1 MSKQLPRGWKE
12 FALKDIGNFLRG
24 SGISKKDFSDTGIPA
39 IRYGDIY
46 TKYDFVIKNVSS
58 FTNSKGTELKKGD
71 ILFAGSGETAEEI
84 GKSVAFIDDYKAFA
98 GGDIII
104 FRPNIDLNSLFLS
117 YILNSGK
124 CRKDISIMGQGHTVV
139 HIYASSLEIL
149 KVILPPLDEQK
160 RIADILSTFD
170 DLIENLNKLIE
181 KKEIYKK
188 GVMQRVLTGEVRFN
202 SFTDEWE
209 TVRLGD
215 IATITSAGVDKK
227 INDNETKVRL
237 LNYLDVFNRNK
248 LYDNEIS
255 FVTSAN
261 ENQIKKCDIKK
272 GDLFITPSSEDRE
285 GIAKSA
291 VAMEDFTNV
300 VYSYH
305 IIRLRFNREI
315 DLKFKSYMCDTAL
328 FHRQAY
334 RLCDG
339 SGQRYVIS
347 LGTFREMEIYIP
359 KSIEEQKKI
368 GELLSLIDKD
378 IDNLKK
384 MLQLRKLQ
392 KKGVMQKL
400 LTGEVRI

>member
-1 MSKQLPRGWKE
+1 MKKHLPSGWKE

-24 SGISKKDFSDTGIPA
+24 SGISKKDLSDTGIPA

-181 KKEIYKK
+181 KKELYKK
-188 GVMQRVLTGEVRFN
+188 GIMQRVLSGKVRFEG
-202 SFTDEWE
+202 FTDEWE
-209 TVRLGD
+209 TVKLKD
-215 IATITSAGVDKK
+215 ILIAGSKDRVPDTSKYKK
-227 INDNETKVRL
+227 ITIKLHNKGIEFSNIERKMADKRPFYIRKKDEIIIGKQNYFNGSIAIVDEEFDNTICSNAIMSFTVNEDCNNKFIYFL
-237 LNYLDVFNRNK
+237 LSR
-248 LYDNEIS
+248 
-255 FVTSAN
+255 
-261 ENQIKKCDIKK
+261 
-272 GDLFITPSSEDRE
+272 
-285 GIAKSA
+285 
-291 VAMEDFTNV
+291 
-300 VYSYH
+300 
-305 IIRLRFNREI
+305 
-315 DLKFKSYMCDTAL
+315 KSYMQKYYHLANGT
-328 FHRQAY
+328 
-334 RLCDG
+334 
-339 SGQRYVIS
+339 GQKELSESDFLNFNLLIPS
-347 LGTFREMEIYIP
+347 L
-359 KSIEEQKKI
+359 EEQNKI
-368 GELLSLIDKD
+368 AELLTLIDRD
-378 IDNLKK
+378 IEILKR
-384 MLQLRKLQ
+384 LLYLRKLQ

-400 LTGEVRI
+400 LTGEVRV

>member
-1 MSKQLPRGWKE
+1 MRNQKYEKGETKMNHPLPRGWQE

-24 SGISKKDFSDTGIPA
+24 SGISKKDLSDTGIPA

-139 HIYASSLEIL
+139 HIYASYLEIL

-181 KKEIYKK
+181 KKELYKK

-202 SFTDEWE
+202 GFTDEWE
-209 TVRLGD
+209 NVKLKD
-215 IATITSAGVDKK
+215 ILIVGSKDRVLDTSKYKK
-227 INDNETKVRL
+227 ITIKLHNKGIEFSNIERKMADKRPFYIRKKDEIIIGKQNYFNGSIAIVGEEFDNTICSNAIMSFTVNKNCNNKFIYFL
-237 LNYLDVFNRNK
+237 LSR
-248 LYDNEIS
+248 
-255 FVTSAN
+255 
-261 ENQIKKCDIKK
+261 
-272 GDLFITPSSEDRE
+272 
-285 GIAKSA
+285 
-291 VAMEDFTNV
+291 
-300 VYSYH
+300 
-305 IIRLRFNREI
+305 
-315 DLKFKSYMCDTAL
+315 KSYMQKYYHLANGTGQKELSESDFL
-328 FHRQAY
+328 NFNLLIP
-334 RLCDG
+334 RL
-339 SGQRYVIS
+339 
-347 LGTFREMEIYIP
+347 
-359 KSIEEQKKI
+359 EEQNKI
-368 GELLSLIDKD
+368 AELLTLIDKD
-378 IDNLKK
+378 IEILKQ
-384 MLQLRKLQ
+384 LLHLRKLQ
-392 KKGVMQKL
+392 KKGLMQKL

>member
-1 MSKQLPRGWKE
+1 MSKTLPRGWKE

-24 SGISKKDFSDTGIPA
+24 SGISKKDLSDTGIPA

-160 RIADILSTFD
+160 RIAEILSTFD
-170 DLIENLNKLIE
+170 DLIENLKKLIA

-188 GVMQRVLTGEVRFN
+188 GVMQRVLTGKVRFN
-202 SFTDEWE
+202 GFTDEWKE
-209 TVRLGD
+209 YKLENIGMSY
-215 IATITSAGVDKK
+215 INATPNI
-227 INDNETKVRL
+227 
-237 LNYLDVFNRNK
+237 
-248 LYDNEIS
+248 
-255 FVTSAN
+255 
-261 ENQIKKCDIKK
+261 
-272 GDLFITPSSEDRE
+272 
-285 GIAKSA
+285 
-291 VAMEDFTNV
+291 
-300 VYSYH
+300 
-305 IIRLRFNREI
+305 
-315 DLKFKSYMCDTAL
+315 
-328 FHRQAY
+328 
-334 RLCDG
+334 
-339 SGQRYVIS
+339 
-347 LGTFREMEIYIP
+347 
-359 KSIEEQKKI
+359 
-368 GELLSLIDKD
+368 
-378 IDNLKK
+378 
-384 MLQLRKLQ
+384 
-392 KKGVMQKL
+392 
-400 LTGEVRI
+400 

>member
-24 SGISKKDFSDTGIPA
+24 SGISKKDLSDTGIPA

-170 DLIENLNKLIE
+170 DLIENLKKLIE

-188 GVMQRVLTGEVRFN
+188 GVMQRVLSGKVRFEG
-202 SFTDEWE
+202 FTDEWE
-209 TVRLGD
+209 TVKLKD
-215 IATITSAGVDKK
+215 ILIAGSKDRVPDTSKYKK
-227 INDNETKVRL
+227 ITIKLHNKGIEFSNIERKMADKRPFYIRKKDEIIIGKQNYFNGSIAIVDEEFDNTICSNAIMSFTVNEDCNNKFIYFL
-237 LNYLDVFNRNK
+237 LSR
-248 LYDNEIS
+248 
-255 FVTSAN
+255 
-261 ENQIKKCDIKK
+261 
-272 GDLFITPSSEDRE
+272 
-285 GIAKSA
+285 
-291 VAMEDFTNV
+291 
-300 VYSYH
+300 
-305 IIRLRFNREI
+305 
-315 DLKFKSYMCDTAL
+315 KSYMQKYYHLANGT
-328 FHRQAY
+328 
-334 RLCDG
+334 
-339 SGQRYVIS
+339 GQKELSESDFLNFNLLIPS
-347 LGTFREMEIYIP
+347 L
-359 KSIEEQKKI
+359 EEQNKI
-368 GELLSLIDKD
+368 AELLTLIDRD
-378 IDNLKK
+378 IEILKR
-384 MLQLRKLQ
+384 LLYLRKLQ

-400 LTGEVRI
+400 LTGEVRV

>member
-24 SGISKKDFSDTGIPA
+24 SGISKKDLSDTGIPA

-188 GVMQRVLTGEVRFN
+188 GVMQRVLTGKVRFN
-202 SFTDEWE
+202 GFTDEWE
-209 TVRLGD
+209 EVYIKDVG
-215 IATITSAGVDKK
+215 TIITG
-227 INDNETKVRL
+227 N
-237 LNYLDVFNRNK
+237 
-248 LYDNEIS
+248 
-255 FVTSAN
+255 
-261 ENQIKKCDIKK
+261 
-272 GDLFITPSSEDRE
+272 TPSTKDKSFWGGKHVWVTPTDINKKDIDNSERKLTDIGLSKARKLPKNTLLVTCIASIGKNSILRCE
-285 GIAKSA
+285 GSCNQQINAIIPNKNFSAEFLYYIFENNKEYLNAKAPASA
-291 VAMEDFTNV
+291 TK
-300 VYSYH
+300 
-305 IIRLRFNREI
+305 IISKTEFEKLSFI
-315 DLKFKSYMCDTAL
+315 L
-328 FHRQAY
+328 
-334 RLCDG
+334 
-339 SGQRYVIS
+339 
-347 LGTFREMEIYIP
+347 P
-359 KSIEEQKKI
+359 KIEEQNKI
-368 GELLSLIDKD
+368 AELLTLIDKD
-378 IDNLKK
+378 IEILKQ
-384 MLQLRKLQ
+384 LLHLRKLQ
-392 KKGVMQKL
+392 KKGLMQKL

>member
-24 SGISKKDFSDTGIPA
+24 SGISKKDLSDTGIPA

-124 CRKDISIMGQGHTVV
+124 CRKYISIMGQGHTVV

-188 GVMQRVLTGEVRFN
+188 GVMQRVLSGEVRFN
-202 SFTDEWE
+202 GFKDEWKE
-209 TVRLGD
+209 VKLSD
-215 IATITSAGVDKK
+215 ICKSIKTGKLDANAMEENGKYRFYTCAKEHYK
-227 INDNETKVRL
+227 INTYAFDGEAL
-237 LNYLDVFNRNK
+237 LISGNGAYVGYIHYYNGKFNAYQRTYVLMDFTENIIYVKYYLDKYLKNR
-248 LYDNEIS
+248 
-255 FVTSAN
+255 
-261 ENQIKKCDIKK
+261 IKKEKNEGNTPYIVLNTLTDMKIK
-272 GDLFITPSSEDRE
+272 LPS
-285 GIAKSA
+285 
-291 VAMEDFTNV
+291 
-300 VYSYH
+300 
-305 IIRLRFNREI
+305 L
-315 DLKFKSYMCDTAL
+315 
-328 FHRQAY
+328 
-334 RLCDG
+334 
-339 SGQRYVIS
+339 
-347 LGTFREMEIYIP
+347 
-359 KSIEEQKKI
+359 EEQNKI
-368 GELLSLIDKD
+368 AELLTLIDKD
-378 IDNLKK
+378 IEILKQ
-384 MLQLRKLQ
+384 LLHLRKLQ

>member
-1 MSKQLPRGWKE
+1 MKKELPGGWKE

-24 SGISKKDFSDTGIPA
+24 SGISKKDLSDTGIPA

-170 DLIENLNKLIE
+170 DLIENLTKLIE

-188 GVMQRVLTGEVRFN
+188 GVMQRVLTGKVRFEG
-202 SFTDEWE
+202 FTDEWK
-209 TVRLGD
+209 TMRIGD
-215 IATITSAGVDKK
+215 ICEYKNGNSFENYIDENGKLFLITLDSITIDGRLKNNHKK
-227 INDNETKVRL
+227 INIDTK
-237 LNYLDVFNRNK
+237 
-248 LYDNEIS
+248 
-255 FVTSAN
+255 
-261 ENQIKKCDIKK
+261 
-272 GDLFITPSSEDRE
+272 
-285 GIAKSA
+285 
-291 VAMEDFTNV
+291 
-300 VYSYH
+300 
-305 IIRLRFNREI
+305 
-315 DLKFKSYMCDTAL
+315 
-328 FHRQAY
+328 
-334 RLCDG
+334 
-339 SGQRYVIS
+339 
-347 LGTFREMEIYIP
+347 
-359 KSIEEQKKI
+359 
-368 GELLSLIDKD
+368 ELLSKNDIVMILSDIAHGYFLGLTAVIDKDNCYVLNQRVALLKPNNIIVNSYFLSKLININQKYFKKYGQGSSQQNLQKKSVENFIVKIPSLEEQNKIAELLTLIDKD
-378 IDNLKK
+378 IEILKR
-384 MLQLRKLQ
+384 LLHLRKLQ

-400 LTGEVRI
+400 LTGEVRV

>member
-1 MSKQLPRGWKE
+1 MSKTLPRGWKE

-24 SGISKKDFSDTGIPA
+24 SGISKKDLSDTGIPA

-160 RIADILSTFD
+160 RIAEILSTFD
-170 DLIENLNKLIE
+170 DLIENLTKLIE

-202 SFTDEWE
+202 GFKDEWKE
-209 TVRLGD
+209 VKLSD
-215 IATITSAGVDKK
+215 ICKSIKTGKLDANAMEENGKYRFYTCAKEYYK
-227 INDNETKVRL
+227 INTYAFDGEAL
-237 LNYLDVFNRNK
+237 LISGNGYVGYIHYYNGKFNAYQRTYVLMDFTENIIYVKYYLDKYLKNR
-248 LYDNEIS
+248 
-255 FVTSAN
+255 
-261 ENQIKKCDIKK
+261 IKKEKNEGNIPYIVLNTLTDMKIK
-272 GDLFITPSSEDRE
+272 IPS
-285 GIAKSA
+285 
-291 VAMEDFTNV
+291 
-300 VYSYH
+300 
-305 IIRLRFNREI
+305 L
-315 DLKFKSYMCDTAL
+315 
-328 FHRQAY
+328 
-334 RLCDG
+334 
-339 SGQRYVIS
+339 
-347 LGTFREMEIYIP
+347 
-359 KSIEEQKKI
+359 EEQNKI
-368 GELLSLIDKD
+368 AELLTLIDKD
-378 IDNLKK
+378 IEILKQ
-384 MLQLRKLQ
+384 LLHLRKLQ
-392 KKGVMQKL
+392 KKGLMQKL

>member
-1 MSKQLPRGWKE
+1 MNHPLPRGWKE

-24 SGISKKDFSDTGIPA
+24 SGISKKDLSDTGIPA

-160 RIADILSTFD
+160 RIAEVLSLCD
-170 DLIENLNKLIE
+170 KLIENLTKLIE

-188 GVMQRVLTGEVRFN
+188 GVMQRVLTGKVRFDG
-202 SFTDEWE
+202 FTDEWK
-209 TVRLGD
+209 TVKLKD
-215 IATITSAGVDKK
+215 ILIAGSKDRVPDTSKYKK
-227 INDNETKVRL
+227 ITIKLHNKGIEFSNIERKMADKRPFYIRKKDEIIIGKQNYFNGSIAIIDEEFDNTICSNAIMSFTVNKNCNNKFIYFL
-237 LNYLDVFNRNK
+237 LSR
-248 LYDNEIS
+248 
-255 FVTSAN
+255 
-261 ENQIKKCDIKK
+261 
-272 GDLFITPSSEDRE
+272 
-285 GIAKSA
+285 
-291 VAMEDFTNV
+291 
-300 VYSYH
+300 
-305 IIRLRFNREI
+305 
-315 DLKFKSYMCDTAL
+315 KSYMQKYYHLANGT
-328 FHRQAY
+328 
-334 RLCDG
+334 
-339 SGQRYVIS
+339 GQKELSESDFLNFNLLIPS
-347 LGTFREMEIYIP
+347 L
-359 KSIEEQKKI
+359 EEQNKI
-368 GELLSLIDKD
+368 AELLTLIDQD
-378 IDNLKK
+378 IDNLKQ
-384 MLQLRKLQ
+384 LLHLRKLQ
-392 KKGVMQKL
+392 KKGLMQKL

>member
-24 SGISKKDFSDTGIPA
+24 SGISKKDLSDTGIPA

-170 DLIENLNKLIE
+170 DLIENLTKLIE

-188 GVMQRVLTGEVRFN
+188 GVMQRVLTGDVRFN
-202 SFTDEWE
+202 GFKDEWRE
-209 TVRLGD
+209 VYIKDVG
-215 IATITSAGVDKK
+215 TIITG
-227 INDNETKVRL
+227 N
-237 LNYLDVFNRNK
+237 
-248 LYDNEIS
+248 
-255 FVTSAN
+255 
-261 ENQIKKCDIKK
+261 
-272 GDLFITPSSEDRE
+272 TPSTKDKSFWGGKHVWVTPTDINKKDIDNSERKLTDIGLSKARKLPKNTLLVTCIASIGKNSILRCE
-285 GIAKSA
+285 GSCNQQINAIIPNKNFSAEFLYYIFENNKEYLNAKAPASA
-291 VAMEDFTNV
+291 TK
-300 VYSYH
+300 
-305 IIRLRFNREI
+305 IISKTEFEKLSFI
-315 DLKFKSYMCDTAL
+315 L
-328 FHRQAY
+328 
-334 RLCDG
+334 
-339 SGQRYVIS
+339 
-347 LGTFREMEIYIP
+347 P
-359 KSIEEQKKI
+359 KIEEQNKI
-368 GELLSLIDKD
+368 AELLTLIDKD
-378 IDNLKK
+378 IEILKQ
-384 MLQLRKLQ
+384 LLHLRKLQ

>member
-24 SGISKKDFSDTGIPA
+24 SGISKKDLSDTGIPA

-188 GVMQRVLTGEVRFN
+188 GVMQRVLSGEVRFN
-202 SFTDEWE
+202 GFTDEWKE
-209 TVRLGD
+209 YKLENIGMSYGGLTNKNASD
-215 IATITSAGVDKK
+215 FTDKCNAKYITYKSIYDCNK
-227 INDNETKVRL
+227 I
-237 LNYLDVFNRNK
+237 
-248 LYDNEIS
+248 
-255 FVTSAN
+255 
-261 ENQIKKCDIKK
+261 DIKRLEDVYIEEDERQNLVQY
-272 GDLFITPSSEDRE
+272 GDAFFTISSETPDE
-285 GIAKSA
+285 
-291 VAMEDFTNV
+291 VAISSVLLDEAENTYLNSFCFGFRFDFNILVPEFARYYFRSNYVRKYT
-300 VYSYH
+300 YKLAQGST
-305 IIRLRFNREI
+305 RFN
-315 DLKFKSYMCDTAL
+315 LSKNKFL
-328 FHRQAY
+328 
-334 RLCDG
+334 
-339 SGQRYVIS
+339 
-347 LGTFREMEIYIP
+347 EMIVKLP
-359 KSIEEQKKI
+359 SIEEQKKI
-368 GELLSLIDKD
+368 AELLTLIDQD
-378 IDNLKK
+378 IDNLKR
-384 MLQLRKLQ
+384 LLHLRKLQ

>member
-24 SGISKKDFSDTGIPA
+24 SGISKKDLSDTGIPA

-104 FRPNIDLNSLFLS
+104 FRPNIHLNSLFLS

-124 CRKDISIMGQGHTVV
+124 CRKYISIMGQGHTVV

-188 GVMQRVLTGEVRFN
+188 GVMQRVLSGKVRFEG
-202 SFTDEWE
+202 FTDEWE
-209 TVRLGD
+209 TVKLKD
-215 IATITSAGVDKK
+215 ILIAGSKDRVPDTSKYKK
-227 INDNETKVRL
+227 ITIKLHNKGIEFSNIERKMADKRPFYIRKKDEIIIGKQNYFNGSIAIVDEEFDNTICSNAIMSFTVNEDCNNKFIYFL
-237 LNYLDVFNRNK
+237 LSR
-248 LYDNEIS
+248 
-255 FVTSAN
+255 
-261 ENQIKKCDIKK
+261 
-272 GDLFITPSSEDRE
+272 
-285 GIAKSA
+285 
-291 VAMEDFTNV
+291 
-300 VYSYH
+300 
-305 IIRLRFNREI
+305 
-315 DLKFKSYMCDTAL
+315 KSYMQKYYHLANGT
-328 FHRQAY
+328 
-334 RLCDG
+334 
-339 SGQRYVIS
+339 GQKELSESDFLNFNLLIPS
-347 LGTFREMEIYIP
+347 L
-359 KSIEEQKKI
+359 EEQNKI
-368 GELLSLIDKD
+368 AELLTLIDRD
-378 IDNLKK
+378 IEILKR
-384 MLQLRKLQ
+384 LLYLRKLQ
-392 KKGVMQKL
+392 KKGGIFQ
-400 LTGEVRI
+400 

>member
-1 MSKQLPRGWKE
+1 MKKELPSGWKE

-24 SGISKKDFSDTGIPA
+24 SGISKKDLSDTGIPA

-160 RIADILSTFD
+160 RIAEILSTFD
-170 DLIENLNKLIE
+170 DLIENLKKLIE

-188 GVMQRVLTGEVRFN
+188 GVMQRVLTGKVRFN
-202 SFTDEWE
+202 GFKDEWE
-209 TVRLGD
+209 EVYIKDVG
-215 IATITSAGVDKK
+215 TIITG
-227 INDNETKVRL
+227 N
-237 LNYLDVFNRNK
+237 
-248 LYDNEIS
+248 
-255 FVTSAN
+255 
-261 ENQIKKCDIKK
+261 
-272 GDLFITPSSEDRE
+272 TPSTKD
-285 GIAKSA
+285 KSFWGGKH
-291 VAMEDFTNV
+291 VWVTPTDIN
-300 VYSYH
+300 
-305 IIRLRFNREI
+305 
-315 DLKFKSYMCDTAL
+315 K
-328 FHRQAY
+328 
-334 RLCDG
+334 
-339 SGQRYVIS
+339 
-347 LGTFREMEIYIP
+347 
-359 KSIEEQKKI
+359 
-368 GELLSLIDKD
+368 KD
-378 IDNLKK
+378 IDNSERKLTDIGLSKARKLPKNTLLVTCIASIGKNSILRCEGSCNQQINAIIPNKNFSAEFLYYIFENNKEYLNAKAPASATKIISKTEFEKLSFILPKIEEQNKIAELLTLIDRDIEILKQL
-384 MLQLRKLQ
+384 LQLRKLQ

-400 LTGEVRI
+400 LTGEVRV